1 MLTEGNTLLATQG
14 ELEMLVILR
23 MNRNFMEWA
32 RVHYK
37 DLISKLANQHFGMT
51 VVEAE
56 EGESSPAS
64 MEVDM
69 I

>member
-1 MLTEGNTLLATQG
+1 
-14 ELEMLVILR
+14 MLVILR